1 MKTGR
6 WWNVLRMSVR
16 SLAKRRRVE
25 TELEKEL
32 RHHIERQTEEN
43 IAAGMS
49 AREAREAASRMFGG
63 VSQIEEECRDMRQ
76 TQYVEN
82 FLQDLRY
89 AVRML
94 GKSPAFTVVIVLTLA
109 LSIGANSA
117 IFSVIDGVLLKPLPY
132 PQAERILR
140 VFYNSPSYA
149 KFPMNP
155 WDFLDFRARNRS
167 FENLAIYTHADV
179 QLSGTGGD
187 PVKLSAFRI
196 SSGYFR
202 VLGVQPARGR
212 EFDFS
217 EERPGNGSEVI
228 LSDRLWRNQ
237 FGAAT
242 DILGRKLLLD
252 SQPYTVV
259 GVMPPGVDHPGNSYN
274 SVAYGETVDAWT
286 PFTFD
291 GNPDNRGSHYVEGIG
306 RLKAGLTAEQAAAD
320 CNGIMTELASQHEGD
335 KGWNIYMAPLFQEIV
350 GPVHKMLLVL
360 LGAVGLVL
368 LIACVNAANLLLAR
382 ATARQKEIAVRA
394 ALGAGRGRLVRQM
407 LAESM
412 LISLLGGA
420 LGALLATVGVRMLV
434 SFLPPGF
441 PRTDAIHVNG
451 FVFAFTAL
459 VAVSTGLFFG
469 LVPALQASR
478 TDPQEG
484 LHEGGRGSS
493 GSGRQTRLRAVLVVG
508 EVGLACLLLV
518 GAGVMLRSFVNL
530 LRLDPGFKPEHVLTA
545 EIALPNANY
554 KTTDSTASFYQRLL
568 TKLNIVPGVH
578 AVGAGTD
585 LPWTGYD
592 ENIGGFTIEGKTPPP
607 HEEFH
612 ARYHTASPDYFRAVG
627 IPLVHG
633 RFFNERDT
641 KDAPRV
647 LLINDA
653 MARRYWSGEDA
664 VGKRITFDDKP
675 KESDWFRVVGVVGD
689 VKDTPESRG
698 AEPAFWWPILQ
709 QPFPFANLTI
719 VLRADSAPV
728 SLTEAL
734 RTKVRELDP
743 SLAVARVRLLDRVVE
758 EQFSTPRF
766 ALFLIG
772 LFASLALLLAAI
784 GIYGVISYSVSQRMH
799 EFGMRVALGA
809 TSSNLIRMVMKQG
822 LLLTLIGVAIGL
834 GCALA
839 FAGVLDSLLYGV
851 SARDPLTL
859 FGVGTMAIG
868 TATLASLPSARRAT
882 GADPMTSL
890 RAE

>member
-1 MKTGR
+1 MTTER
-6 WWNVLRMSVR
+6 WWDIIRMRFR
-16 SLAKRRRVE
+16 SLLKRQRVE
-25 TELEKEL
+25 SELDREMRYHL
-32 RHHIERQTEEN
+32 ERQVDEN
-43 IAAGMS
+43 IR
-49 AREAREAASRMFGG
+49 ARMNAQEAREAAARLFGG
-63 VSQIEEECRDMRQ
+63 VSQIEEQCRDMRR
-76 TQYVEN
+76 TQYLEN

-94 GKSPAFTVVIVLTLA
+94 GKSPAFTIVIVLTLA

-117 IFSVIDGVLLKPLPY
+117 IFGVIDGVLLKPLPY
-132 PQAERILR
+132 PQAERIAR
-140 VFYNSPSYA
+140 VFYRSPLYP
-149 KFPMNP
+149 KFPLNP

-167 FENLAIYTHADV
+167 FENLAMYTHADV
-179 QLSGTGGD
+179 QLSGMGSD

-217 EERPGNGSEVI
+217 EERPGNGNLVI
-228 LSDRLWRNQ
+228 LSDRVWRNQ
-237 FGAAT
+237 FGAAA
-242 DILGRKLLLD
+242 DILGRKVLLN

-274 SVAYGETVDAWT
+274 SVAYGDTVDAWT

-291 GNPDNRGSHYVEGIG
+291 GNPNNRGSHYVEGIG
-306 RLKAGLTAEQAAAD
+306 RLQPSVTAEQAAAD
-320 CNGIMTELASQHEGD
+320 FNGIMTELASQHEGD
-335 KGWNIYMAPLFQEIV
+335 KGWTISMVPLYEEIV
-350 GPVHKMLLVL
+350 GSVHKMLLVL

-382 ATARQKEIAVRA
+382 AAARQKEIAVRV

-407 LAESM
+407 LAESL

-420 LGALLATVGVRMLV
+420 LGALFAVVGVRALV
-434 SFLPPGF
+434 SFLPVGF

-459 VAVSTGLFFG
+459 VAVATGLFFG
-469 LVPALQASR
+469 LVPAVQASR
-478 TDPQEG
+478 TDPRQG
-484 LHEGGRGSS
+484 LLEGGRGAS
-493 GSGRQTRLRAVLVVG
+493 GTARQTRLRAVLVVS
-508 EVGLACLLLV
+508 EIGLACLLLV

-530 LRLDPGFKPEHVLTA
+530 LRLDPGFQPNHVLTA
-545 EIALPNANY
+545 ETALPNASY
-554 KTTDSTASFYQRLL
+554 KTTDNIGSFYQRLL
-568 TKLNIVPGVH
+568 INLNTLPGIA

-592 ENIGGFTIEGKTPPP
+592 ENLGGFTIEGKIPPP
-607 HEEFH
+607 HQEFH

-641 KDAPRV
+641 KDSPHV
-647 LLINDA
+647 LIINEV
-653 MARRYWSGEDA
+653 MARRYWPGEDA
-664 VGKRITFDDKP
+664 VGKRLTFDDKP
-675 KESDWFRVVGVVGD
+675 KESDWYRVVGVVGD
-689 VKDTPESRG
+689 VKDTPESKG
-698 AEPAFWWPILQ
+698 AEPAFWWPVLQ
-709 QPFPFANLTI
+709 QPFPFANMTI
-719 VLRADSAPV
+719 VLRANADPLL
-728 SLTEAL
+728 LTEAL
-734 RTKVRELDP
+734 RTKVHELDP
-743 SLAVARVRLLDRVVE
+743 SLAVAHVRLLDRVAQ

-766 ALFLIG
+766 ALFLIA
-772 LFASLALLLAAI
+772 LFAALALVLAAI
-784 GIYGVISYSVSQRMH
+784 GIYGVVSYSVSQRMH

-809 TSSNLIRMVMKQG
+809 TSWNLVRMVMKQG
-822 LLLTLIGVAIGL
+822 VLLTVIGVAIGL

-859 FGVGTMAIG
+859 VSVGAVAVI
-868 TATLASLPSARRAT
+868 TAVLASLPSVHRAT
-882 GADPMTSL
+882 GADPMNSL